1 MKSLFERAR
10 NYRHGVLETRLVARA
25 DDLNRPL
32 TDEEVYEELKY
43 QLDDLSYKPDDDAKW
58 RRDFRAACL
67 QGIAAYER
75 ESEV

>member
-10 NYRHGVLETRLVARA
+10 DYRHGVLEAVLVARA

-32 TDEEVYEELKY
+32 TDRETYEELKY
-43 QLDDLSYKPDDDAKW
+43 QLEDLPYKPDDDAKW

-75 ESEV
+75 KSEV

>member
-32 TDEEVYEELKY
+32 TDGETYAG
-43 QLDDLSYKPDDDAKW
+43 QRHPG
-58 RRDFRAACL
+58 AAL
-67 QGIAAYER
+67 
-75 ESEV
+75 

>member
-32 TDEEVYEELKY
+32 TDGETYEELKY
-43 QLDDLSYKPDDDAKW
+43 QLEDLPYKPGGDAKW

-67 QGIAAYER
+67 QGISAYER